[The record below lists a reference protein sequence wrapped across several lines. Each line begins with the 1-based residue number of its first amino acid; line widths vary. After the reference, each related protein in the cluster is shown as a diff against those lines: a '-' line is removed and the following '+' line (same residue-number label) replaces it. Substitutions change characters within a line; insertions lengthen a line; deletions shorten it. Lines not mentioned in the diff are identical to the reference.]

1 LGAVESGL
9 WRDPDFVKLWLGQT
23 VSKFGSGITGSA
35 LSLTAVLVLGASATQ
50 MGLLSAAAIL
60 PLVALGLFAGV
71 WVDRLRRRPVLI
83 WADLG
88 RALILLTVPAAAL
101 AGQLSL
107 TQLFFVAAGTG
118 ALTVFFD
125 VAYQAYVPGLV
136 GRRRVLEANS
146 KLASSEALA
155 EVATPGLAGLLV
167 ALISAPMAVLLDA
180 VSFVFSALCIA
191 LVRRP
196 EGTPRPGPDGGGDKE
211 VQGVRRDVRREIG
224 EGLRLVAGNPYLRA
238 IAGYAAGQSFFG
250 NFIGALYTLFVL
262 QELGLGPVLLGV
274 AIGIGGASNLLGT
287 VLVGPVTRRFGTGRT
302 MVGAVLLASLTG
314 FLTPLAG
321 VAADSPFAGG
331 PNGANGANG
340 AGGAALV
347 GFAFLA
353 AAQAF
358 DFIHPLFEVNALTV
372 RQTVTPPAM
381 LGRVNASMRVLEG
394 GAAPLGAVVGG
405 VLGDLIGVR
414 PTLFLAFGAMF
425 LNTLW
430 LARSPLKTL
439 DVSPPGG

>member
-1 LGAVESGL
+1 VARGL
-9 WRDPDFVKLWLGQT
+9 WRDPDFFKLWLGQT

-35 LSLTAVLVLGASATQ
+35 LSLAAVLVLGASATQ

-60 PLVALGLFAGV
+60 PLVVLGLFAGV

-107 TQLFFVAAGTG
+107 AQLFLVAAGTG
-118 ALTVFFD
+118 ALTVIFD
-125 VAYQAYVPGLV
+125 VAYQAYVPDLV

-146 KLASSEALA
+146 KLAASEALA
-155 EVATPGLAGLLV
+155 EVTTPGLAGLLV

-196 EGTPRPGPDGGGDKE
+196 EANARPAVGGGKGE
-211 VQGVRRDVRREIG
+211 QDVRREIG

-238 IAGYAAGQSFFG
+238 IAGYAAVQSFFG
-250 NFIGALYTLFVL
+250 SFIGALYALFVL

-287 VLVGPVTRRFGTGRT
+287 FLVGPVTRRFGTGRT
-302 MVGAVLLASLTG
+302 MVGAVLLASCTG

-321 VAADSPFAGG
+321 VAADSAL
-331 PNGANGANG
+331 AAG

-347 GFAFLA
+347 GFAFLGA
-353 AAQAF
+353 SQAF
-358 DFIHPLFEVNALTV
+358 DFIHPLYEVNALTV
-372 RQTVTPPAM
+372 RQTVTPPAA

-414 PTLFLAFGAMF
+414 PTLFLAFAAML

-430 LARSPLKTL
+430 LTRSPLKTL
-439 DVSPPGG
+439 R

>member
-1 LGAVESGL
+1 VARGL
-9 WRDPDFVKLWLGQT
+9 WRDPDFFKLWLGQT

-35 LSLTAVLVLGASATQ
+35 LSLAAVLVLGASATQ

-60 PLVALGLFAGV
+60 PLVVLGLFAGV

-107 TQLFFVAAGTG
+107 AQLFLVAAGTG
-118 ALTVFFD
+118 ALTVIFD
-125 VAYQAYVPGLV
+125 VAYQAYVPDLV

-146 KLASSEALA
+146 KLAASEALA
-155 EVATPGLAGLLV
+155 EVTTPGLAGLLV

-196 EGTPRPGPDGGGDKE
+196 EVNARPAVGGGKGE
-211 VQGVRRDVRREIG
+211 QDVRREIG

-238 IAGYAAGQSFFG
+238 IAGYAAVQSFFG
-250 NFIGALYTLFVL
+250 SFIGALYALFVL

-287 VLVGPVTRRFGTGRT
+287 FLVGPVTRRFGTGRT
-302 MVGAVLLASLTG
+302 MVGAVLLASCTG

-321 VAADSPFAGG
+321 VAADSAL
-331 PNGANGANG
+331 AAG

-347 GFAFLA
+347 GFAFLGA
-353 AAQAF
+353 SQAF
-358 DFIHPLFEVNALTV
+358 DFIHPLYEVNALTV
-372 RQTVTPPAM
+372 RQTVTPPAA

-414 PTLFLAFGAMF
+414 PTLFLAFAAML

-430 LARSPLKTL
+430 LTRSPLKTL
-439 DVSPPGG
+439 R

>member
-1 LGAVESGL
+1 VARGL
-9 WRDPDFVKLWLGQT
+9 WRDPDFLKLWLGQT

-35 LSLTAVLVLGASATQ
+35 LSLAAVLVLGASATQ

-60 PLVALGLFAGV
+60 PLVVLGLFAGV

-107 TQLFFVAAGTG
+107 AQLFLVAAGTG

-125 VAYQAYVPGLV
+125 VAYQAYVPDLV

-146 KLASSEALA
+146 KLAASEALA

-196 EGTPRPGPDGGGDKE
+196 EAPPPTPPRPATGGGDGE
-211 VQGVRRDVRREIG
+211 QDVRREIG

-238 IAGYAAGQSFFG
+238 IAGYAAVQSFFG
-250 NFIGALYTLFVL
+250 NFIGALYALFVL

-287 VLVGPVTRRFGTGRT
+287 FLVGPVTRRFGTGRT
-302 MVGAVLLASLTG
+302 MVGAVLLASCTG

-321 VAADSPFAGG
+321 VAADSAQAAGTG
-331 PNGANGANG
+331 G

-347 GFAFLA
+347 GFAFLGA
-353 AAQAF
+353 SQAF
-358 DFIHPLFEVNALTV
+358 DFIHPLYEVNALTV
-372 RQTVTPPAM
+372 RQTVTPPAA

-394 GAAPLGAVVGG
+394 GAAPVGAVVGG

-414 PTLFLAFGAMF
+414 PTLFLAFAAML

-430 LARSPLKTL
+430 LTRSPLKTL
-439 DVSPPGG
+439 R